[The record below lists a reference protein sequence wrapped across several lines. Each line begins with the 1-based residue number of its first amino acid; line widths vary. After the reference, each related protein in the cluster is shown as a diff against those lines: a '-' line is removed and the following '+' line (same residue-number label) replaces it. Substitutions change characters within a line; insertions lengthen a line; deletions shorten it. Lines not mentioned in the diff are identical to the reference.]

1 MFAMKPSDKHELDAY
16 RASGLTPEQVAQ
28 LARIINGDMA
38 PLPFSDHA
46 VTYDGEWYGADTG
59 VTGIPGLLEENE

>member
-1 MFAMKPSDKHELDAY
+1 MWVVREADRAELERY
-16 RASGLTPEQVAQ
+16 RASGLTPEQVTQ

-38 PLPFSDHA
+38 PLPFSDHT

-59 VTGIPGLLEENE
+59 VTGIPGLLEDNE

>member
-1 MFAMKPSDKHELDAY
+1 MWAMRSDDRQELDAY
-16 RASGLTPEQVAQ
+16 RASGLTPEQVTQ
-28 LARIINGDMA
+28 LARVINGDMA

-59 VTGIPGLLEENE
+59 VTGIPGLLEEGE

>member
-1 MFAMKPSDKHELDAY
+1 MWVMKPSDKHELDAY

-38 PLPFSDHA
+38 PIPFADH
-46 VTYDGEWYGADTG
+46 VVEYEGEWCG